1 MRVKH
6 SFDVEKW
13 SERLNLPYVS
23 RIWFNYNFGG
33 GWGDRDHGS
42 KEYSTR
48 VGNVFN
54 VECKRLNQRMN
65 MVLNSLIEGKWENC
79 CSLYAGIIAFCLKY
93 CKEDI
98 TYYED
103 NRPKHH
109 ISVNKC
115 CEELKFPTWCRPK
128 LEKIFKMDISLED
141 YLHSYDEVKR
151 VNFDIDSA
159 LMVHKLQGD
168 DAIFS
173 ILSQLFFIYKY
184 SYGTSANLVPELPI
198 IWTPEVSDFVTG
210 TSFPVVASK
219 FSNNFEWKYI
229 NSGFFLFDEFDNP
242 IDCAGVGFFNVFNE
256 SLGNRLSFCSATGK
270 LPDYVI
276 CWCWKDLVDAVGHYN
291 GDILVRNLSGGYNG
305 WFRFG
310 LGGKL
315 AVWTERGD
323 IYCKKPSRKVP
334 GVKTDWYPGEKR
346 WLAIVNLAGQRVD
359 DKLDEKV
366 IWNWEEMCDWFE
378 LGKMCKE
385 VLHK

>member
-93 CKEDI
+93 CKDDI
-98 TYYED
+98 TYYKD

-219 FSNNFEWKYI
+219 FSNNFEWRYI

-242 IDCAGVGFFNVFNE
+242 IDCASVGFFNVFNE

-323 IYCKKPSRKVP
+323 IYCKKPSRKIP

-385 VLHK
+385 ALHK